1 MITLRE
7 NQSEPIAKAI
17 QFFQEKK
24 PKPSL
29 IVLPT
34 AWGKSILTAFVAK
47 NTDDR
52 LLVLQPSKELLEQ
65 NYCKYMSLCGDFGT
79 NAGIYSASF
88 GRREIAQITYATIGS
103 IKNLGETF
111 KRYGFT
117 KMLIDEA
124 HLYPREADSML
135 GRFLKDS
142 GITHVLGITATP
154 VKLQTNRDRDGQTF
168 SKLVMLTSRSKK
180 GNFYKDIIHVGQ
192 VQEMVRLGFWSPLL
206 YDTAS
211 FDDSLLVFNSSKSEY
226 TEDSVQRAYDAN
238 GGTQGITDTLDKH
251 PERKHVLAFVPSV
264 QDAIDLSQRY
274 PNSGVI
280 YGEQD
285 KREREQTVA
294 RFRSGEIRVLFNVRV
309 LSTGFDFTGI
319 DCIVLGIS
327 TASISL
333 YYQIIG
339 RGTRIDPEKRDCLIS
354 DLGGNVERFG
364 RVEDIVFEKGR
375 LWRMFGTGGRL
386 LSGIP
391 IHDIGKYSR
400 EDTQAIDAQK
410 VAPIEVMPF
419 GKYQGERIANI
430 PLNYRQWM
438 IRSFDWNSRNEK
450 LRQSILATM

>member
-79 NAGIYSASF
+79 
-88 GRREIAQITYATIGS
+88 
-103 IKNLGETF
+103 
-111 KRYGFT
+111 
-117 KMLIDEA
+117 
-124 HLYPREADSML
+124 
-135 GRFLKDS
+135 
-142 GITHVLGITATP
+142 
-154 VKLQTNRDRDGQTF
+154 
-168 SKLVMLTSRSKK
+168 
-180 GNFYKDIIHVGQ
+180 
-192 VQEMVRLGFWSPLL
+192 
-206 YDTAS
+206 
-211 FDDSLLVFNSSKSEY
+211 
-226 TEDSVQRAYDAN
+226 
-238 GGTQGITDTLDKH
+238 
-251 PERKHVLAFVPSV
+251 
-264 QDAIDLSQRY
+264 
-274 PNSGVI
+274 
-280 YGEQD
+280 
-285 KREREQTVA
+285 
-294 RFRSGEIRVLFNVRV
+294 
-309 LSTGFDFTGI
+309 
-319 DCIVLGIS
+319 
-327 TASISL
+327 
-333 YYQIIG
+333 
-339 RGTRIDPEKRDCLIS
+339 
-354 DLGGNVERFG
+354 
-364 RVEDIVFEKGR
+364 
-375 LWRMFGTGGRL
+375 GGRL

-438 IRSFDWNSRNEK
+438 IRSFDWNARNEK

>member
-17 QFFQEKK
+17 QFFQEEK

-47 NTDDR
+47 NTTDR

-65 NYCKYMSLCGDFGT
+65 NYCKYMNLCGDFGT

-88 GRREIAQITYATIGS
+88 GRKEIAQITYATIGS

-111 KRYGFT
+111 KRYGFS

-206 YDTAS
+206 YETAS

-238 GGTQGITDTLDKH
+238 GGTQGIVETLDKH

-327 TASISL
+327 TASIAL

-354 DLGGNVERFG
+354 DLGGNVDRFG

-438 IRSFDWNSRNEK
+438 IRSFDWNARNEK